1 MEYPVTFVQ
10 EGRLVTEEYM
20 WNIGRRIHPLSV
32 GTAILLEGSLN
43 FAALERSLNLI
54 IDRHASLRAA
64 FMQTGNLS
72 SAEREIKISNLL
84 DTACVNSGLYAQYL
98 VDSAPLQLQL
108 YFIESLDPEEQE
120 IEINSILDRSRATP
134 FDYASPPFIHAH
146 LFQLSCDRHLLIL
159 MIHHFVCDMNGL
171 QLLVRE
177 LGIFYDS
184 VISQSSP
191 RLPVLKRHFLDFAL
205 EQNLKAKNNDF
216 DDAIHYWRGQ
226 LTKFWPAQPNLDDLK
241 PLLLKSTDP
250 NRQQF
255 NMGAEALALGAD
267 DLGRWKSYAI
277 KKKISL
283 NMLFIAACMIILKK
297 YSGKN
302 DAIALWSN
310 LANVTNLDYMNT
322 IGSYVNTHLL
332 GIELSD
338 SSTVNEVLLSVRTC
352 VLNAI
357 ENQSA
362 PLALVMSKSEPLSA
376 IGNGF
381 QILCDAIQSGKGS
394 APRYRSNY
402 ITIKQ
407 APPPESLIGDV
418 VRTLNVRLSHFGIDG
433 MLLASFPKEILEF
446 DRVFR
451 MLEEIKYLISWCIDN
466 ETDVLANYRPLNS
479 E

>member
-1 MEYPVTFVQ
+1 
-10 EGRLVTEEYM
+10 L
-20 WNIGRRIHPLSV
+20 H
-32 GTAILLEGSLN
+32 
-43 FAALERSLNLI
+43 
-54 IDRHASLRAA
+54 
-64 FMQTGNLS
+64 
-72 SAEREIKISNLL
+72 
-84 DTACVNSGLYAQYL
+84 
-98 VDSAPLQLQL
+98 
-108 YFIESLDPEEQE
+108 FIESLDPEEQE
-120 IEINSILDRSRATP
+120 IEINSILARSRATP
-134 FDYASPPFIHAH
+134 FDYASPPFIHAQ

-184 VISQSSP
+184 VISQSLP

-205 EQNLKAKNNDF
+205 EQNLTAKNNGF

-250 NRQQF
+250 NPKQSK
-255 NMGAEALALGAD
+255 MGAEALPLGAD
-267 DLGRWKSYAI
+267 DLGRWESFAK

-283 NMLFIAACMIILKK
+283 NMLFIAACMIIVKK

-302 DAIALWSN
+302 DAVALWSN
-310 LANVTNLDYMNT
+310 LANVTNLDYMNA
-322 IGSYVNTHLL
+322 IGSYVNAHIL

-338 SSTVNEVLLSVRTC
+338 SSTINEVLLSVRTC

-357 ENQSA
+357 KNQSA
-362 PLALVMSKSEPLSA
+362 PLSLVMSKPEPLPTL
-376 IGNGF
+376 GNGF
-381 QILCDAIQSGKGS
+381 QIICDAILSGKGR
-394 APRYRSNY
+394 ATQYRSNN

-407 APPPESLIGDV
+407 VPPPESLMGDI
-418 VRTLNVRLSHFGIDG
+418 VRALTVRLSHDGTDG
-433 MLLASFPKEILEF
+433 MLMASFPKEILEF

-451 MLEEIKYLISWCIDN
+451 MLEEIKNMISWCIEN
-466 ETDVLANYRPLNS
+466 ETNVLANYELLNS